1 MTTHD
6 DEFARKVTGYLDQGT
21 ASMRA
26 GTAYRLQLAR
36 QQALARLDPQRARG
50 TELSGALAG
59 AGGTVAGGGGGRSFW
74 ASGKLWLGV
83 ALIAA
88 AMFGYQ
94 GYQTWQARQANDLVD
109 TDLEILTSDLPIDAY
124 LDNGFQNWLKSQL
137 DNR

>member
-6 DEFARKVTGYLDQGT
+6 DEFARKVAGYLDNGT

-36 QQALARLDPQRARG
+36 QQALARLDPQRAPA

-59 AGGTVAGGGGGRSFW
+59 VGGTVGGGGGRSFW
-74 ASGKLWLGV
+74 SSGKLWLGV

-94 GYQTWQARQANDLVD
+94 GYQTWQARQTNDLVD

-124 LDNGFQNWLKSQL
+124 LDRGFQTWLKNQL

>member
-6 DEFARKVTGYLDQGT
+6 DDFARKVTGYLDHGT

-36 QQALARLDPQRARG
+36 QQALARLDPERAQAS
-50 TELSGALAG
+50 ELSGALAG
-59 AGGTVAGGGGGRSFW
+59 AGTLSSGGSGRSIW

-83 ALIAA
+83 GLVAA

-94 GYQTWQARQANDLVD
+94 GYETWQSHQANELAD

-124 LDNGFQNWLKSQL
+124 VDRGFQNWLKTQAE
-137 DNR
+137 DR